1 MEKPITTQDS
11 MPMIEKSKG
20 KAVEAKKKLTI
31 VPGHAKG
38 TIPAG
43 LAKYLAEKKAK
54 AGKK

>member
-1 MEKPITTQDS
+1 MTQDS
-11 MPMIEKSKG
+11 MPMVEKSKG
-20 KAVEAKKKLTI
+20 KAIEKKKLTV